1 MYTTLNPSIVDLHNG
16 TYSIASRSGTEDHIV
31 DNTTHPISCDCKGF
45 TYGGKCYHI
54 RDVQEYISA
63 NPKTMIRTMTEPQES
78 DSIKKLKALDD
89 GEYEDD
95 KLMPVL
101 VEADSLD
108 IKMKRLYAMSLAES
122 IEGLWIPR
130 VELSTQERKRILKE
144 VYDMETTWIISH
156 RRERLDIDSM
166 HDSDLFRYYKMM
178 SEVLA
183 DGTP

>member
-1 MYTTLNPSIVDLHNG
+1 
-16 TYSIASRSGTEDHIV
+16 
-31 DNTTHPISCDCKGF
+31 
-45 TYGGKCYHI
+45 
-54 RDVQEYISA
+54 
-63 NPKTMIRTMTEPQES
+63 MTEPKES
-78 DSIKKLKALDD
+78 DSIKKLKALDN
-89 GEYEDD
+89 GEHEDE

-101 VEADSLD
+101 VEADPLD
-108 IKMKRLYAMSLAES
+108 TKIKRLYAMSLAES

-144 VYDMETTWIISH
+144 VYDMETTWIVSH
-156 RRERLDIDSM
+156 RRERIDIDSM

>member
-1 MYTTLNPSIVDLHNG
+1 MYESP
-16 TYSIASRSGTEDHIV
+16 
-31 DNTTHPISCDCKGF
+31 
-45 TYGGKCYHI
+45 
-54 RDVQEYISA
+54 
-63 NPKTMIRTMTEPQES
+63 ES

-89 GEYEDD
+89 GEYEDE

-101 VEADSLD
+101 VEADPLD
-108 IKMKRLYAMSLAES
+108 IKIKRLYAMSFSES

-144 VYDMETTWIISH
+144 TYDMETTWIVSH
-156 RRERLDIDSM
+156 RRERIDIDSM